1 MKNKNIK
8 SFGEFNENSN
18 SKLSKDASSSISDV
32 SDSEII
38 VGNKYTIEKHDTK
51 VVVIEKDDDKK
62 KAFVSSDLIDK
73 TGGFWINYNKL
84 K

>member
-8 SFGEFNENSN
+8 SFGEFNENLN
-18 SKLSKDASSSISDV
+18 ISDV

-38 VGNKYTIEKHDTK
+38 VGNQYTIEKYDTK

>member
-8 SFGEFNENSN
+8 SFGEFNESLN
-18 SKLSKDASSSISDV
+18 ISDV

>member
-8 SFGEFNENSN
+8 SFGEFNENLN
-18 SKLSKDASSSISDV
+18 ISDV

>member
-1 MKNKNIK
+1 MKRIK
-8 SFGEFNENSN
+8 KFNQYIKE
-18 SKLSKDASSSISDV
+18 SSIPNV
-32 SDSEII
+32 IDSKII
-38 VGNKYTIEKHDTK
+38 VGNRYTILKYDTQ

-62 KAFVSSDLIDK
+62 KAFVTSDLIDK

>member
-1 MKNKNIK
+1 MKNKHIQ
-8 SFGEFNENSN
+8 SFGQFNE
-18 SKLSKDASSSISDV
+18 KLNISDV

-38 VGNKYTIEKHDTK
+38 VGNKYTIEKYDTK

-62 KAFVSSDLIDK
+62 KAFVSSDLVDK

>member
-1 MKNKNIK
+1 MKNNKHIQ
-8 SFGEFNENSN
+8 SFGEFNENLN
-18 SKLSKDASSSISDV
+18 ISDV

-38 VGNKYTIEKHDTK
+38 VGNQYTIEKYDTK

>member
-8 SFGEFNENSN
+8 SFGEFNENLN
-18 SKLSKDASSSISDV
+18 ISDV

-38 VGNKYTIEKHDTK
+38 VGNKYTIEKYDTK

-62 KAFVSSDLIDK
+62 KAFVSSDLVDK